1 MLPLNTPIA
10 SVLWT
15 LGLMAPLAAQNFERS
30 LGDSPQS
37 GDQPRVLVE
46 PIDAAP
52 VLDKQDSLTLERRSV
67 RTLPVSAVVDLSVLR
82 NASPFREVASGRVG
96 EVDSEGVKQDLDRVS
111 AAYRELGRAESD
123 CNQVR
128 LSVETHIKQDP
139 TRFLETL
146 ETEISVNPSCA
157 CEIVKSTI
165 KVMES
170 DVEEVVSIVD
180 VAIHAAP
187 GMMRMISQCAI
198 ASSPESLTEVQELLA
213 RYDTNAGEAGV
224 DAKSAKS
231 AKDAKAAIGP
241 ATDDVAAV
249 PNPLDFPGA
258 GPVGPTP
265 GGPGG
270 TPLFPPNTP
279 VIVTPPSVT
288 IVDP

>member
-1 MLPLNTPIA
+1 M
-10 SVLWT
+10 V
-15 LGLMAPLAAQNFERS
+15 PLAAQNLEKNFGSGVEN
-30 LGDSPQS
+30 DQS
-37 GDQPRVLVE
+37 GEHPRVLVE
-46 PIDAAP
+46 PIDAQP

-67 RTLPVSAVVDLSVLR
+67 RTLPVSAVVDLSVLQ
-82 NASPFREVASGRVG
+82 NVSPFRDVASGRVG
-96 EVDSEGVKQDLDRVS
+96 EVDSEGLKQDLDRVS
-111 AAYRELGRAESD
+111 AAYREQGRAESD

-128 LSVETHIKQDP
+128 LSVETHLKQDP
-139 TRFLETL
+139 TKFLETV
-146 ETEISVNPSCA
+146 ETEITANPSCA

-187 GMMRMISQCAI
+187 QMMRMISQCAI
-198 ASSPESLTEVQELLA
+198 ASSPESLTQVQELLA
-213 RYDTNAGEAGV
+213 RYDSNAGEAGI
-224 DAKSAKS
+224 DSKSAKS
-231 AKDAKAAIGP
+231 SKDAKAAIIP
-241 ATDDVAAV
+241 PSDDVAAI

-270 TPLFPPNTP
+270 TPLFPPNIP